1 MRHPVRAQAV
11 SGTIGLVNE
20 AETTG
25 KHRVARLSAGEQYL
39 RSHLPM
45 TVVTALIVIAVGFV
59 AWDRWRRGALI
70 FGSAA
75 LVAAAFRLCLP
86 TVQVGLLAVRSR
98 PFDVAALTAL
108 GSAIVFLAAT
118 INTLGVN

>member
-1 MRHPVRAQAV
+1 MWLCVHPPAA
-11 SGTIGLVNE
+11 SGTIGPVNK

-25 KHRVARLSAGEQYL
+25 KHRVVRMSAGEQYL

-45 TVVTALIVIAVGFV
+45 TVVSALIVVAVVFV
-59 AWDRWRRGALI
+59 VWDRWRRGALI

-86 TVQVGLLAVRSR
+86 TVQVGLLAVRSK

>member
-1 MRHPVRAQAV
+1 M
-11 SGTIGLVNE
+11 NK

-25 KHRVARLSAGEQYL
+25 KHRAVRLSAWQQYL
-39 RSHLPM
+39 RAHLPM
-45 TVVTALIVIAVGFV
+45 TVVTVLIVIAVVFV
-59 AWDRWRRGALI
+59 AWDRWRRGAII

-86 TVQVGLLAVRSR
+86 TAQVGLLAVRGR
-98 PFDVAALTAL
+98 AFDVGALIAF

-118 INTLGVN
+118 INTLGVI

>member
-1 MRHPVRAQAV
+1 M
-11 SGTIGLVNE
+11 NK

-25 KHRVARLSAGEQYL
+25 KHRVVRLSAGQQYL

-45 TVVTALIVIAVGFV
+45 TVVSALILVAVVFV
-59 AWDRWRRGALI
+59 AWDRWRRGAII

-98 PFDVAALTAL
+98 PFDVATLTAL

-118 INTLGVN
+118 INTLGVS

>member
-1 MRHPVRAQAV
+1 M
-11 SGTIGLVNE
+11 
-20 AETTG
+20 
-25 KHRVARLSAGEQYL
+25 SAWEQYL

-45 TVVTALIVIAVGFV
+45 TVVSALIVVAVVFV
-59 AWDRWRRGALI
+59 VWDRWRRGAII

-86 TVQVGLLAVRSR
+86 TVQVGLLAVRSK

-108 GSAIVFLAAT
+108 GSAIVYLAVT
-118 INTLGVN
+118 IDTAGVS

>member
-1 MRHPVRAQAV
+1 M
-11 SGTIGLVNE
+11 NK

-25 KHRVARLSAGEQYL
+25 KHRVVRLSAGQLYL

-45 TVVTALIVIAVGFV
+45 TVVSTMIVIAIAFV
-59 AWDRWRRGALI
+59 VWERWRRGALI

-86 TVQVGLLAVRSR
+86 TVQVGLLAVRSK
-98 PFDVAALTAL
+98 PFDVAALAAL
-108 GSAIVFLAAT
+108 GSSVVFLAAT
-118 INTLGVN
+118 INTLGVA

>member
-1 MRHPVRAQAV
+1 MWLCARPQAA
-11 SGTIGLVNE
+11 SGTIGPVNK

-25 KHRVARLSAGEQYL
+25 RHRVARLSAGEQYL

-45 TVVTALIVIAVGFV
+45 TVVSALIVVAIVFV

-86 TVQVGLLAVRSR
+86 TVQVGLLAVRSK

>member
-1 MRHPVRAQAV
+1 MNKATDKYP
-11 SGTIGLVNE
+11 
-20 AETTG
+20 TG
-25 KHRVARLSAGEQYL
+25 RHRVARLSAGEQYL

-45 TVVTALIVIAVGFV
+45 TVVTALIVIAIGFV

-108 GSAIVFLAAT
+108 GSSIVFLAAT

>member
-1 MRHPVRAQAV
+1 M
-11 SGTIGLVNE
+11 
-20 AETTG
+20 
-25 KHRVARLSAGEQYL
+25 SAGEQYL

-118 INTLGVN
+118 INTLGVS